1 MKWPVFPSIPYKV
14 TLIGKH
20 KSCQIRTIA
29 KDIVLVSKNIGFIQE
44 IKKNYK
50 QAIPSSWIIRLEYWK
65 QNILAWILKFSS
77 P

>member
-1 MKWPVFPSIPYKV
+1 VFPSIPYKV

-44 IKKNYK
+44 IKKTYK
-50 QAIPSSWIIRLEYWK
+50 QAIPSS
-65 QNILAWILKFSS
+65 
-77 P
+77 